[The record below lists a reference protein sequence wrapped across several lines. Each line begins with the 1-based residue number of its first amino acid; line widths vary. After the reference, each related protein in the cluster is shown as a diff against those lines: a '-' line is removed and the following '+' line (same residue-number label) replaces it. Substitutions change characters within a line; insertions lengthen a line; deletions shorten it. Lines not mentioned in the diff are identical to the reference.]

1 MTAAARSIWFRC
13 HSAMHEAN
21 AMGLQY
27 VAVRA
32 VGIMAARA
40 AAQLRWRRT
49 ASARRSTS
57 SMSL

>member
-1 MTAAARSIWFRC
+1 MTSAARQIWFRC
-13 HSAMHEAN
+13 SSVMHEAN

-32 VGIMAARA
+32 VGVLAARA
-40 AAQLRWRRT
+40 AGQFRWRST

>member
-1 MTAAARSIWFRC
+1 MTAAAREIWLC
-13 HSAMHEAN
+13 CSSAMHEAN

-32 VGIMAARA
+32 VGVLAIRA
-40 AAQLRWRRT
+40 AGQLRWRRT